1 MSIQAADT
9 QQPTVKQS
17 KAKAPAKAQPTK
29 ATAAPSE
36 NKASAQPSMGP
47 KVVNSPIDTGTR
59 VIREDQAGKLI
70 SAMMSGKSAP
80 APEQAEEK
88 VLRPTKEVKKQ
99 PPGRDNADDQSEDG
113 DIGEDDEAYLEDILS
128 DTQDQDQSDDDQD
141 DDQVDG
147 DEDAEAE
154 GDEEEVLH
162 TVIVDGEELQV
173 TYEELITGYQKNV
186 DYARKSARLAQ
197 DRKALQALEEQVK
210 DLPEVRKQYADNAK
224 RFAENAITILKVLPR
239 FLPPMPTEQLLKEN
253 PAEYIRIKEI
263 HQEAMQLQQ
272 AVKQEFEALGE
283 QNKRQ
288 LQEDLKRGVTKL
300 YEMQPELRAPEA
312 RAKLR
317 EYAIKAGFTDEMIA
331 SEPNP
336 VFFQW
341 AYKAM
346 QFDQIMA
353 RKAELAKTHSKPKV
367 IKKQVATDN
376 VKNMKQRK
384 RTEVLGNHAKTRSIN
399 SAASAI
405 TSLLSQK

>member
-1 MSIQAADT
+1 MNTQAAET
-9 QQPTVKQS
+9 QQSVVKQ
-17 KAKAPAKAQPTK
+17 KTKAQPQK
-29 ATAAPSE
+29 AAPQSKTD
-36 NKASAQPSMGP
+36 NAQPQMSP
-47 KVVNSPIDTGTR
+47 KVVNSPVDTGAR
-59 VIREDQAGKLI
+59 VIREDQAGKMI
-70 SAMMSGKSAP
+70 SALMSGKSAP
-80 APEQAEEK
+80 VTEQAEEK
-88 VLRPTKEVKKQ
+88 VLKPTKEVKKQ
-99 PPGRDNADDQSEDG
+99 PPVRDNADDQSEDG

-128 DTQDQDQSDDDQD
+128 DTQDQDQPEDGQD

-147 DEDAEAE
+147 DEDAED
-154 GDEEEVLH
+154 DEEEVLH

-263 HQEAMQLQQ
+263 HQEAIQLQQ
-272 AVKQEFEALGE
+272 AVKNEFEALGE

-288 LQEDLKRGVTKL
+288 LQEDLKRGVAKL
-300 YEMQPELRAPEA
+300 YEIQPELRAPEA

-317 EYAIKAGFTDEMIA
+317 EYAINAGFTDEMIA
-331 SEPNP
+331 TEPNP

-353 RKAELAKTHSKPKV
+353 KKAELAKTHSKPKV
-367 IKKQVATDN
+367 IKKQVATEN

-405 TSLLSQK
+405 TSLLSK